1 MQLIVKPAI
10 LDKCVTLTDYKNID
24 LDDKSSMVKSS
35 DINIG
40 FGSRDLITDLKKK
53 DVINNSLIAKLLTEC
68 IVFVVTILK
77 KAF

>member
-24 LDDKSSMVKSS
+24 LDDKGSMMKPS

-40 FGSRDLITDLKKK
+40 FGSRALITDLKKK
-53 DVINNSLIAKLLTEC
+53 DSK
-68 IVFVVTILK
+68 
-77 KAF
+77 